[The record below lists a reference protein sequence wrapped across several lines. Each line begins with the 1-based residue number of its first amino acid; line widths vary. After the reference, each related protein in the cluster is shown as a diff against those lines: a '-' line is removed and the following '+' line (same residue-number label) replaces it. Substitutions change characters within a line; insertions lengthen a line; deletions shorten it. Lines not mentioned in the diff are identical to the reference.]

1 MKFEWDEAKNRSN
14 IRKHGIDF
22 TDAVEIFKH
31 TALTAADGRE
41 DFGEDRWIAFGWM
54 QLIVAVVGIRRAQ
67 RRHHPD
73 HFGAQSNQ
81 ARNKTLRASA
91 CILIRFTAASR
102 QQKVG
107 AHIMSNAT
115 KTDWK
120 RLEAMPDSSID
131 TSEMPELGD
140 DFFQRAEL
148 HTPPKQAVT
157 MRLDA
162 DVLAWFKEQGQG
174 YQTRINKL
182 LRAYMLA
189 QQKQHS

>member
-1 MKFEWDEAKNRSN
+1 MS
-14 IRKHGIDF
+14 
-22 TDAVEIFKH
+22 
-31 TALTAADGRE
+31 
-41 DFGEDRWIAFGWM
+41 
-54 QLIVAVVGIRRAQ
+54 
-67 RRHHPD
+67 
-73 HFGAQSNQ
+73 
-81 ARNKTLRASA
+81 KT
-91 CILIRFTAASR
+91 
-102 QQKVG
+102 
-107 AHIMSNAT
+107 T

-148 HTPPKQAVT
+148 HSPPKQAVT

-182 LRAYMLA
+182 LRVYMLA
-189 QQKQHS
+189 QQKRHS